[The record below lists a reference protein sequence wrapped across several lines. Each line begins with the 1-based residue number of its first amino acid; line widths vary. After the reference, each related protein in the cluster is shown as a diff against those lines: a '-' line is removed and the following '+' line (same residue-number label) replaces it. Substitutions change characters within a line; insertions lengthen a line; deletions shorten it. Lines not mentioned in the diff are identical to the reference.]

1 MRFLWRLGTTT
12 PVSEDQ
18 GGAPCILAV
27 YPGNYARTFLSI
39 LARILARILAV
50 GILGILVILGV
61 RILGILANC
70 SQHSEEPFNG
80 QYRPPLFE
88 TATMVVSDGLDPAVV
103 DDFYHTRFGNEL
115 YYFEDIV

>member
-1 MRFLWRLGTTT
+1 M
-12 PVSEDQ
+12 
-18 GGAPCILAV
+18 

-80 QYRPPLFE
+80 QYRPRYLKQLRWLYRTGLLPQSWMTSTTLDSETSSITLKILFSWNGKAE
-88 TATMVVSDGLDPAVV
+88 LDAESHGL
-103 DDFYHTRFGNEL
+103 TEG
-115 YYFEDIV
+115 